1 MAITAKWIL
10 KSKKMDIK
18 QKYIDEIVND
28 RASGASELA
37 RRCLEIAM
45 DIIWRIQT
53 DGVREMKDEIEIF
66 VRDLQNARPS
76 MSPIK
81 NMLQTWLDDLRTLPT
96 FTLQEFRLE
105 AMKTAEDLR
114 ERSLL
119 AVEKVTRALLTILKP
134 NSRIMTYSYSSTVA
148 AAMKLC
154 KKNGVCLVVSEGRP
168 LFEGRKLAESTSADG
183 IETTLITESQ
193 IGIFIKE
200 VDLVVVGADTI
211 LQNGEV
217 VNKAGTCLL
226 ALAARAADVPFYVA
240 CESFK
245 KSQQTVADV
254 ELERMPASELGI
266 DEKPYLQVANYYFDI
281 TPAELITAWITEDG
295 VRLNN

>member
-1 MAITAKWIL
+1 
-10 KSKKMDIK
+10 MDIK
-18 QKYIDEIVND
+18 QKYIEEIIHN
-28 RASGASELA
+28 RESGASELA

-45 DIIWRIQT
+45 DIIWKIQT
-53 DGVREMKDEIEIF
+53 DGVSEMKAEIEQF

-81 NMLQTWLDDLRTLPT
+81 NMLQAWLDNLQTLPT

-105 AMKTAEDLR
+105 AMKTAENLR

-119 AVEKVTRALLTILKP
+119 AVGQVAQDLLSIIKP
-134 NSRIMTYSYSSTVA
+134 NCRIMTYSYSSTVVA
-148 AAMKLC
+148 ALQLC
-154 KKNGVCLVVSEGRP
+154 VDRGIHLVVPEGRP
-168 LFEGRKLAESTSADG
+168 LVDGRKRAEYISATG
-183 IETTLITESQ
+183 IETTLISESQ
-193 IGIFIKE
+193 IGIFIND

-211 LQNGEV
+211 LADGAV

-226 ALAARAADVPFYVA
+226 ALAAQAANVPFYVA

-245 KSQQTVADV
+245 KSAQTLQEI
-254 ELERMPASELGI
+254 ELECMAPEELGVS
-266 DEKPYLQVANYYFDI
+266 ETANLHVSNYYFDI

-295 VRLNN
+295 VRINN